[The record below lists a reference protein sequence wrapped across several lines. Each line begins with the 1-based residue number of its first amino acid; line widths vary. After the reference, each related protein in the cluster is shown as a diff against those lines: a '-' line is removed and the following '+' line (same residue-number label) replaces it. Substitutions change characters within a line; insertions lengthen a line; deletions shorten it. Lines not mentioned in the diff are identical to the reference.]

1 MWGWIAKGIPARSPE
16 QLDQG
21 MEALR
26 RHWRT
31 ALGYEHVRPRRLFP
45 LSPTER
51 PQLVALD
58 WMD

>member
-1 MWGWIAKGIPARSPE
+1 MDSEGHTRTLAE